1 MLRGPSLILPLEQR
15 DGSRNGSP
23 PAGEG
28 EAFAF
33 ASARRRRRKFWA
45 AGARRSPMS
54 RSVGGGSGI
63 PPPPEGGPQTRRRPA
78 GIAALDRGAE
88 SPRRAPSGGGQQ
100 RRQKKGSPRGFPRP
114 APEEEEEEEEAAAA
128 AGAPRGSLGAMGAF
142 TSQPSSGGEAPPAPP
157 SPDPRDLVQ
166 GASQTSAHSG
176 EGTCSLEEG
185 PQDLVEGASQT
196 PDRSGE
202 GTCSFEEGLQAL
214 RCSPDPLA
222 QEFIRAIETVGQ
234 FALRLFS
241 EHQQL
246 KSRLHRLEAQQQEM
260 VSRHLDKKEQLQ
272 EAVREL
278 KRNQEASRAQQTA
291 PQRSALRPSPS
302 TGIRTL
308 EKDFHVQVQT
318 TGKTYG
324 YDGQFLQ
331 DVSMLLSRQ
340 GVSLK
345 VKGFTE
351 NSKHLLLVFCPI
363 ASRMGTDIEN
373 ALERLSS
380 ERKVLLVVMH
390 YVQKENS
397 GTPVDAKH
405 RMTHPAVVGTVHTRF
420 TLQDGFY
427 PCEMNERAVADV
439 AAALKALAE
448 DH

>member
-1 MLRGPSLILPLEQR
+1 MEDQLTAPCLTILPSGCLVARQFR
-15 DGSRNGSP
+15 S
-23 PAGEG
+23 
-28 EAFAF
+28 F
-33 ASARRRRRKFWA
+33 AS
-45 AGARRSPMS
+45 
-54 RSVGGGSGI
+54 
-63 PPPPEGGPQTRRRPA
+63 
-78 GIAALDRGAE
+78 L
-88 SPRRAPSGGGQQ
+88 
-100 RRQKKGSPRGFPRP
+100 
-114 APEEEEEEEEAAAA
+114 
-128 AGAPRGSLGAMGAF
+128 SL
-142 TSQPSSGGEAPPAPP
+142 Q
-157 SPDPRDLVQ
+157 DLVQ
-166 GASQTSAHSG
+166 RASQTPARSG
-176 EGTCSLEEG
+176 EGTCSFEEG

-202 GTCSFEEGLQAL
+202 GTFSFEEGLQAL

-222 QEFIRAIETVGQ
+222 QEFIRAIETIGQ

-260 VSRHLDKKEQLQ
+260 VSRHLDEKAQLQ

-291 PQRSALRPSPS
+291 RQRSASRPSPS
-302 TGIRTL
+302 TGVRTL

-331 DVSMLLSRQ
+331 DVSTLLSRQ

-345 VKGFTE
+345 VKGLTE

-380 ERKVLLVVMH
+380 ERMVLLVVMH
-390 YVQKENS
+390 YVQKDNP
-397 GTPVDAKH
+397 GTSVDAKH
-405 RMTHPAVVGTVHTRF
+405 RVPHPAVVGTVHTRF

-448 DH
+448 DHGGGGGLGFFWCPSRVMSSCGEGSQGGDFKTRLEVASVHAGFLHWGWGGCTPPRPCSSNMLSGEEFACGGQRNHPYSSGQAQTDPEPQADWAELARCASVCEIIGDGRERPAE

>member
-1 MLRGPSLILPLEQR
+1 
-15 DGSRNGSP
+15 
-23 PAGEG
+23 
-28 EAFAF
+28 
-33 ASARRRRRKFWA
+33 
-45 AGARRSPMS
+45 MS

-78 GIAALDRGAE
+78 GIGALDRGAE
-88 SPRRAPSGGGQQ
+88 SPRRAPSGGQQ

-114 APEEEEEEEEAAAA
+114 PPEEEEEEEAA

-142 TSQPSSGGEAPPAPP
+142 TSQPSSGGEAPPAPA
-157 SPDPRDLVQ
+157 SPDPWDLVQ

-185 PQDLVEGASQT
+185 PQDLVQRASQTPARSGEGTCSFEEGPQDLVEGASQT

-202 GTCSFEEGLQAL
+202 GTFSFEEGLQAL
-214 RCSPDPLA
+214 RRSPDPLA
-222 QEFIRAIETVGQ
+222 QEFIRAIETIGQ

-260 VSRHLDKKEQLQ
+260 VSRHLDEKAQLQ

-278 KRNQEASRAQQTA
+278 KRSQEASRAQQTA
-291 PQRSALRPSPS
+291 PQRSASRPSPS
-302 TGIRTL
+302 TGVRTL

-345 VKGFTE
+345 VKGLTE

-390 YVQKENS
+390 YVQKDNP
-397 GTPVDAKH
+397 GTSVDAKH
-405 RMTHPAVVGTVHTRF
+405 RVPHPAVVRTVHTRF
-420 TLQDGFY
+420 TLKDGFY